1 MRTLRLTVRRSIA
14 KTFLLGFL
22 GLPFIFVAIDYVWG
36 SFGFLDQ
43 LGAWAYAGG
52 EVEAFEARDDIL
64 VAMIGL
70 IGLAFVLFALKEFVS
85 PRRLLVADDDG
96 IHVPLRGP
104 LRGPD
109 GISWYQIRELRAEGA
124 HLLILLAA
132 RGDLPSDPWNARW
145 DDETTLRLRTT
156 WWDRSPENALGR
168 MKALGF
174 KPLVAPTEPPVPPTT
189 LLDDAEPVDT
199 PQSDLTEIP
208 DHDEV
213 TAGLDDIAD
222 STDGA
227 EVVAGAELHDEDDV
241 LERLLEDLAVDDAG
255 DE

>member
-36 SFGFLDQ
+36 SFGFLDEF
-43 LGAWAYAGG
+43 GAWAYAGG

-64 VAMIGL
+64 VALIGL

-109 GISWYQIRELRAEGA
+109 GISWYQIRELRAEGSN
-124 HLLILLAA
+124 LLILLAA

-145 DDETTLRLRTT
+145 DDDTTLRLRTT

-174 KPLVAPTEPPVPPTT
+174 KPLVAPTAPLPPPAAF
-189 LLDDAEPVDT
+189 DDDSVET
-199 PQSDLTEIP
+199 PRSDRMEVL

-213 TAGLDDIAD
+213 TTGHHDMADTAG
-222 STDGA
+222 GA
-227 EVVAGAELHDEDDV
+227 EAPDDDDV
-241 LERLLEDLAVDDAG
+241 LDRLLEDLAVDDTG